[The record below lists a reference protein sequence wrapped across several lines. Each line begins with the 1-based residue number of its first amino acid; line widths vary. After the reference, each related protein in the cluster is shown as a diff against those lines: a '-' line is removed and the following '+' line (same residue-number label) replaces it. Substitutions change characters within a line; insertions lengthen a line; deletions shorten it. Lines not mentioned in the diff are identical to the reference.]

1 MFFVSFGRSQNYI
14 GLVQKKKGAL
24 TLLFIL
30 GVLLIAYTQLS
41 VLLNESQGGLISTLA
56 AKDETAFWQTV
67 GKFLLILIIYVPLF
81 AGFSYTQS
89 KLGLYWRRW
98 LTNNF

>member
-1 MFFVSFGRSQNYI
+1 MKGFNFVVFRKFWAIAKLYWLGSE
-14 GLVQKKKGAL
+14 KKGAL

-56 AKDETAFWQTV
+56 AKDETAFWQT
-67 GKFLLILIIYVPLF
+67 GS
-81 AGFSYTQS
+81 GTQS
-89 KLGLYWRRW
+89 
-98 LTNNF
+98 NMNVN